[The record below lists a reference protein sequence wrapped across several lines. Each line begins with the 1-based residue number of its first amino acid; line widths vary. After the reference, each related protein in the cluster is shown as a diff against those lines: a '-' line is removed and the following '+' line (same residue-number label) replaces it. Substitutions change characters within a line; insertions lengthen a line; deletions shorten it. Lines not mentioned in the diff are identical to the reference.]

1 MQTELKV
8 KEFSSPHKVKIVM
21 LVRRSG
27 VIMICQ
33 QSIEEV
39 LNVMVFKASWRD
51 LATVV
56 FSEYVLDKAVV

>member
-1 MQTELKV
+1 
-8 KEFSSPHKVKIVM
+8 
-21 LVRRSG
+21 
-27 VIMICQ
+27 MICQ

-39 LNVMVFKASWRD
+39 LNVMVFKASRRY

>member
-39 LNVMVFKASWRD
+39 LNVMVFKAS
-51 LATVV
+51 
-56 FSEYVLDKAVV
+56 